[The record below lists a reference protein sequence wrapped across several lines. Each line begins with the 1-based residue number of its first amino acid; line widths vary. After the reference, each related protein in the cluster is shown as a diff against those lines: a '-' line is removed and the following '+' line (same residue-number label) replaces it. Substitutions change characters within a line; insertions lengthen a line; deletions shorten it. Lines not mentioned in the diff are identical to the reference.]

1 MSLEK
6 SYRNLLYRKVL
17 YILLLLIILF
27 INILISVNMGSSEM
41 TIQESL
47 LTLLGKGTDITKH
60 IVFNIRLPRILGG
73 LFIGMNL
80 AMSGM
85 IIQSVL
91 NNPLASPS
99 TLGISNASV
108 LGANIALIVFSGMG
122 IEVGMATTGILS
134 FVFAMICTLI
144 VLWFSSLKR
153 ANRSTV
159 LLLGVALNAMF
170 SAMTILIQFFSTD
183 EQIASAVSWTF
194 GDLGRINYSKILI
207 VGMVFILS
215 SMIIYQFRWK
225 YNAMDMGESVA
236 HSLGINIRFMRNLS
250 ILLAS
255 LNTGIGVAYVGIIGF
270 VGLLAPQL
278 TRIIIGDD
286 KRFMFPATVLLGAV
300 IVLFSDTL
308 ARVIVKPSILPVG
321 AITSLIGAPFFLYML
336 IKER

>member
-194 GDLGRINYSKILI
+194 G
-207 VGMVFILS
+207 MFFILS